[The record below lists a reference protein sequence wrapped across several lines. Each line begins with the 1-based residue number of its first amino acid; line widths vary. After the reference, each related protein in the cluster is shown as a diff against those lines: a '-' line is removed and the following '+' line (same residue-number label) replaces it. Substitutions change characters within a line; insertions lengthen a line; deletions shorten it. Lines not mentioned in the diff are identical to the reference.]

1 MGLIV
6 QNYIL
11 LTLTDNNL
19 NVIETLIYWD
29 GILTVAE
36 AAPADNEIGEV
47 TIEDIT
53 EEENRHGA
61 LEESEEFNAVEPAN
75 ENQVGKISFAVKY
88 MVDNI

>member
-1 MGLIV
+1 M
-6 QNYIL
+6 
-11 LTLTDNNL
+11 
-19 NVIETLIYWD
+19 
-29 GILTVAE
+29 LTVAE
-36 AAPADNEIGEV
+36 VAPAVNEIGEV

-75 ENQVGKISFAVKY
+75 ENRVGKISFAVKY